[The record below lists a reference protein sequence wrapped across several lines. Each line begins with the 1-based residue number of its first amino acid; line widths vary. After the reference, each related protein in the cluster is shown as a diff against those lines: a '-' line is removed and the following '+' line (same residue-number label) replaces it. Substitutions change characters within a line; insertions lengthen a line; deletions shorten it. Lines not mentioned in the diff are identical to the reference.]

1 MALPKLSNLHFLV
14 QYPKMDPLNTLKKI
28 RKIIRNTTDR
38 ELVRLVLDLQKE
50 VFATESHNLELA
62 SELTTLK
69 QQLDLSARMHTRPG
83 SDYYFLEGDEAPF
96 CPKCWESSGN
106 AIHLQAPVSVDGRAR
121 RECRVCR
128 ETYWEPAI
136 TKGRS
141 QAHHA

>member
-1 MALPKLSNLHFLV
+1 
-14 QYPKMDPLNTLKKI
+14 MDPLNTLKKI
-28 RKIIRNTTDR
+28 RKIIRNTTDP
-38 ELVRLVLDLQKE
+38 ELVRLILDLQKE
-50 VFATESHNLELA
+50 VFAIESHNLELT

-83 SDYYFLEGDEAPF
+83 SDYYFLEGDDAPF

-121 RECRVCR
+121 RECRVCS

>member
-69 QQLDLSARMHTRPG
+69 QQLDLSARMHARPG

>member
-1 MALPKLSNLHFLV
+1 
-14 QYPKMDPLNTLKKI
+14 MDPLNTLKKI

-38 ELVRLVLDLQKE
+38 ELVKLVLDLQKD

-83 SDYYFLEGDEAPF
+83 SDYYFLEGDDAPF

-106 AIHLQAPVSVDGRAR
+106 AIYLQAPVSVDGRAR

>member
-1 MALPKLSNLHFLV
+1 
-14 QYPKMDPLNTLKKI
+14 MDPLNTLKKI

-38 ELVRLVLDLQKE
+38 ELVRLILDLQKE
-50 VFATESHNLELA
+50 IFAIESHNLELA
-62 SELTTLK
+62 SELTSLK
-69 QQLDLSARMHTRPG
+69 QQLELPVRMHTRPP
-83 SDYYFLEGDEAPF
+83 SDYYFLDGDDVPF
-96 CPKCWESSGN
+96 CPKCWESCGN

-141 QAHHA
+141 RAHHA